1 MTLFHGSETPWKKR
15 PEIIGAPEDRM
26 GGCEMLSSGHNITI
40 MIMNIKQLGYFLQ
53 QEFYCYNNVVNNQS

>member
-40 MIMNIKQLGYFLQ
+40 MIMNIKQLGYFL
-53 QEFYCYNNVVNNQS
+53 